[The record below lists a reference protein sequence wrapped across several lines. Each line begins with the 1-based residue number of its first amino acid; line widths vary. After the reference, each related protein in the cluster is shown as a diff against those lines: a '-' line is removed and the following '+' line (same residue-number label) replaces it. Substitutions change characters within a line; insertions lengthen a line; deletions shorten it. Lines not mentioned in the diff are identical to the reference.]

1 MASTPKQPGELSIIK
16 SKFLNLRS
24 LITIGLALGLLYFI
38 LTRLDVNLGETW
50 RNMRQA
56 SPGFYILA
64 FVVYY
69 LSFPLR
75 GWRWQLMLRNSGLNP
90 VPSVWKLT
98 RVILLTFFT
107 NCILYARMGE
117 PYRAYLLK
125 QEGGAG
131 LSQTMGTIVA
141 ERALDAV
148 MVFLLL
154 AVAGWGLWRGQGDS
168 GLILGIGLAIVL
180 IFAIFL
186 ILLRGLRQPL
196 SRRLPPR
203 LSNIYLTFHQG
214 ALGSLRRLPL
224 LNLQGLAIWILEAG
238 RLFFLAQALGVDV
251 NPWLILFAAQAIGIL
266 SAIPFTPGGLGLVE
280 PGVAGLLMIVLPPEE
295 AWSLALLDRT
305 ISYLSLIVVGAL
317 LFILWETRRIKRET
331 KEKEKS
337 MVDDNQNG

>member
-1 MASTPKQPGELSIIK
+1 MALIPKQPGELSLK
-16 SKFLNLRS
+16 NKFFNLRS
-24 LITIGLALGLLYFI
+24 LITIGLALGFLYFI
-38 LTRLDVNLGETW
+38 LSRLDVNLGETW
-50 RNMRQA
+50 QNMRHA

-98 RVILLTFFT
+98 HIILLTFFT
-107 NCILYARMGE
+107 NCILYARLGE

-125 QEGGAG
+125 QERGAG
-131 LSQTMGTIVA
+131 LSQTIGTIVA

-148 MVFLLL
+148 MIFLLL
-154 AVAGWGLWRGQGDS
+154 AIAGWELWRGQGS
-168 GLILGIGLAIVL
+168 GPILAIGLAIVL
-180 IFAIFL
+180 VFVIFL

-238 RLFFLAQALGVDV
+238 RLFFLAQALGVDL

-266 SAIPFTPGGLGLVE
+266 SANRGEAQVVNVQSHMLHVK
-280 PGVAGLLMIVLPPEE
+280 LL
-295 AWSLALLDRT
+295 LL
-305 ISYLSLIVVGAL
+305 LSLNRGP
-317 LFILWETRRIKRET
+317 
-331 KEKEKS
+331 
-337 MVDDNQNG
+337 